1 MKFPISY
8 FHLNPNKKRMFR
20 IGHIDVPEHIMSL
33 IAFKQASDPF
43 KKELRNNFFSKESIY
58 TNSYFTKTLWE
69 FHTRGPRALTVT

>member
-8 FHLNPNKKRMFR
+8 FHLNPNKKKRMFR

-43 KKELRNNFFSKESIY
+43 KKELRNNFFSKESIIQIAILLKHCG
-58 TNSYFTKTLWE
+58 NLIQE
-69 FHTRGPRALTVT
+69 ARGS

>member
-1 MKFPISY
+1 
-8 FHLNPNKKRMFR
+8 MFR

-58 TNSYFTKTLWE
+58 TKIAILLKHCGNLIQE
-69 FHTRGPRALTVT
+69 ARGP